1 MISVCIATFNG
12 EHYIQEQLDSI
23 LPQLTEGDEIIIS
36 DDSSTDR
43 TIEIIKRYQSAYI
56 TLLENQTFKSPTF
69 NFENALKHAK
79 NELLFLSD
87 QDDVWEK
94 NKVETMLKHL
104 QTYDLVLSDASI
116 INAEDL
122 EIEPSFFTLN
132 YSRAGLIHNLMK
144 NSYIGCTMAF
154 NRNVLTHA
162 LPFPKNIPMHDW
174 WLGMVAEL
182 FGNVYFCKKPLT
194 RYRRHNTNV
203 SASADKSPYSFY
215 EKLRMRCIM
224 AFNLIKRWLKQWI

>member
-23 LPQLTEGDEIIIS
+23 LHQLTEGDEIIIS

-43 TIEIIKRYQSAYI
+43 TVEIIKGYQSTYI

-69 NFENALKHAK
+69 NFENALQYAK
-79 NELLFLSD
+79 NEMIFLSD
-87 QDDVWEK
+87 QDDIWEN
-94 NKVETMLKHL
+94 NKVEIMMKHL

-116 INAEDL
+116 VNEKGQQL
-122 EIEPSFFTLN
+122 EPSFFNLN
-132 YSRAGLIHNLMK
+132 HSKSGLVRNLMK

-154 NRNVLTHA
+154 NRNILTHA

-174 WLGMVAEL
+174 WIGVVAEL
-182 FGNVYFCKKPLT
+182 FGNIYFHKEPLT
-194 RYRRHNTNV
+194 RYRRHHANV
-203 SASADKSPYSFY
+203 SASADQSPYSFY
-215 EKLRMRCIM
+215 IKIRMRYIM
-224 AFNLIKRWLKQWI
+224 SLNLIKRWLR